1 MAIIIK
7 DTAVV
12 LKIIKMINKII
23 IATIK
28 IIVIILVT
36 IWKHNHTNDINNNN
50 FS

>member
-28 IIVIILVT
+28 ITVIILVT
-36 IWKHNHTNDINNNN
+36 I
-50 FS
+50 